1 MPDISLTVATLN
13 ELIQTYNGTHPT
25 LVIPPSWLAD
35 STTNEEASH
44 GHLVYS
50 ISENASVLGQVG
62 IEIENTAYIYF
73 DWNDPIV
80 TNTTYNVNQLIG
92 GVEESNKTAFKIFPN
107 PASSDLNLLGEG
119 AFSYQISDMSGRIL
133 LQGEVNKSD
142 KIRIADL
149 NAGVY
154 NITCITENKV
164 QTLRFMK
171 Q

>member
-1 MPDISLTVATLN
+1 MQVVSLG
-13 ELIQTYNGTHPT
+13 NGILRFEFPQ
-25 LVIPPSWLAD
+25 IWLAD

-50 ISENASVLGQVG
+50 ISEKESTLGEVG
-62 IEIENTAYIYF
+62 AEIKNTAYIYF

-80 TNTTYNVNQLIG
+80 TNTTYNINELTEGIE
-92 GVEESNKTAFKIFPN
+92 EESKQFIKLFPN
-107 PASSDLNLLGEG
+107 PAVSELNLLGEG
-119 AFSYQISDMSGRIL
+119 AFSYQISDMSGRLL
-133 LQGEVNKSD
+133 LQGTVNQSD

-149 NAGVY
+149 NAGIY
-154 NITCITENKV
+154 NITCITENKI

>member
-1 MPDISLTVATLN
+1 
-13 ELIQTYNGTHPT
+13 LIESSHPMQVVNLGNGV
-25 LVIPPSWLAD
+25 LRFEFSQIWLAD
-35 STTNEEASH
+35 STTNEEESH

-50 ISENASVLGQVG
+50 ISENASVLGQAG
-62 IEIENTAYIYF
+62 IEIENTAYIFF

-80 TNTTYNVNQLIG
+80 TNTTYNVNQLIS

-107 PASSDLNLLGEG
+107 PASSELNLLGEG